1 MSQSLA
7 LHIAPKIQTRVT
19 DIQLVN
25 RLEHKKKKNNNK
37 NKNKKE
43 ENSGHFHG
51 ESLMFS
57 CVDVFCYLSIS
68 YALMNDL
75 IFVFLQKSTIR
86 LTTSINLLTL

>member
-7 LHIAPKIQTRVT
+7 LRTAPEIQTRVT

-25 RLEHKKKKNNNK
+25 RLKKKKKKNNK
-37 NKNKKE
+37 NKNKKK